1 MLTDLNDTHIIQI
14 KRNRSKKMQ
23 KKYKIKKKERQKPT
37 HTHTVGTAPQTKR
50 KIVERCT
57 IDTSNT
63 QHGCLHHGENG
74 VPGENHRP
82 VASH

>member
-1 MLTDLNDTHIIQI
+1 MLTDLNDTHVIRI
-14 KRNRSKKMQ
+14 KKKTR
-23 KKYKIKKKERQKPT
+23 KNAKTNKKKERQNPT

-63 QHGCLHHGENG
+63 QHG
-74 VPGENHRP
+74 
-82 VASH
+82 